1 MAHECTGAFGH
12 TREVVPPA
20 LGDDLVCFTCGS
32 KIAPLLLFG
41 DDGVDEA
48 AGVSESLPD
57 TVTPPPPPPPPP
69 RHPHPP
75 AAKQEARAT
84 PKRPV

>member
-57 TVTPPPPPPPPP
+57 TAT
-69 RHPHPP
+69 
-75 AAKQEARAT
+75 AAAAQTSTSTGGKAGGQSHT
-84 PKRPV
+84 